1 MFKAA
6 NGDESRWS
14 QVAYSVF
21 WAERITICCH
31 MGCSPYYAATGT
43 HPIIPLNISEATYLQ
58 PPPNSVLSTTDL
70 IAQCV
75 ITLQKQEADLIQ
87 LHSIVF
93 TAQIRA
99 AIWFKQIHA

>member
-6 NGDESRWS
+6 DGDEIRWS

-21 WAERITICCH
+21 WAKHITIRRR

-43 HPIIPLNISEATYLQ
+43 HPIIPLDISEATYLQ

-70 IAQCV
+70 IAQRV
-75 ITLQKQEADLIQ
+75 IALQK
-87 LHSIVF
+87 
-93 TAQIRA
+93 
-99 AIWFKQIHA
+99 